1 MFIRS
6 KKYW

>member
-6 KKYW
+6 CS

>member
-6 KKYW
+6 